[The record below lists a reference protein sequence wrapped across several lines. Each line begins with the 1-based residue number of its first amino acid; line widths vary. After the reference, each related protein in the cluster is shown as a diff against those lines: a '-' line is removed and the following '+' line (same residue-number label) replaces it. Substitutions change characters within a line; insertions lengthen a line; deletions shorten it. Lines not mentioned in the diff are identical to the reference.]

1 MRRLYRLF
9 SSLFSHLPAAR
20 WCLGVAV
27 VSFAAVVSVYKY
39 IDMADMAV
47 FSSLETMY
55 LILTDTMNTVFIYLP
70 LYLFIVSGIMFD
82 NGYGEIGILRFKSR
96 TEWLSVKAAAY
107 VLNTVVFFGI
117 ILLINYVVS
126 SQVFSFSDV
135 WSGDFIGFRVVSGQP
150 ASDFEQPPV
159 PTIISACAS
168 VFMLY
173 ILCGFVNMLVSLVSG
188 RESVGLFVSLA
199 LGIAF
204 GVADM
209 VIIPDGFMARL
220 NCCAALLLA
229 SAAICA
235 VSGRAV
241 KKKNFA
247 GKKMY

>member
-20 WCLGVAV
+20 WCLGIAV

-117 ILLINYVVS
+117 MLLINYVVS

-135 WSGDFIGFRVVSGQP
+135 WSGDFIGFRVMSGQP
-150 ASDFEQPPV
+150 VSDFAQPPV
-159 PTIISACAS
+159 PTIISACTS

-173 ILCGFVNMLVSLVSG
+173 ILCGFVNMLASLVSG